1 METHNT
7 LLIVHFHYSLSLS
20 CGVLLALYFVTQY
33 PCGHDALPNATTNTV
48 ETEFPSLNLKAYF

>member
-20 CGVLLALYFVTQY
+20 CGVVLALYFVTQY
-33 PCGHDALPNATTNTV
+33 PCGHDALPNATTNT
-48 ETEFPSLNLKAYF
+48 YCGD